1 MMWTKA
7 ITIGQIYR
15 NLEED
20 EFYFDDMIDEANKK
34 GLIRSWVRF
43 QPSASYITRLRARS
57 KRKPQPVK
65 GPRSILED
73 DPADGDELDEPN
85 DSATQQR
92 AQEEGRRILRSAAQ
106 PERQDTERRLSK
118 KQRRVSGRKTE
129 GSASGK
135 RSGNVRGARKAK

>member
-20 EFYFDDMIDEANKK
+20 EFYLDDMIDEANKK

-43 QPSASYITRLRARS
+43 QPSASYITRLRAQS

-73 DPADGDELDEPN
+73 DPADGDELDQAN
-85 DSATQQR
+85 DSATPQR
-92 AQEEGRRILRSAAQ
+92 AEEGRRIPLSRNTKIPSSACPKNSDGLGPQ
-106 PERQDTERRLSK
+106 NRGSDLS
-118 KQRRVSGRKTE
+118 
-129 GSASGK
+129 
-135 RSGNVRGARKAK
+135 